1 MKRNEQKLSGV
12 YQCCSVSQTTSVKMA
27 YTIVKFSLKI
37 YIYINRMESSTSRKI
52 ENEINSYT
60 HTYIDKQT

>member
-1 MKRNEQKLSGV
+1 
-12 YQCCSVSQTTSVKMA
+12 MA

-37 YIYINRMESSTSRKI
+37 YININRMESSTSRKI

-60 HTYIDKQT
+60 HTYIDKQTEPEYTDIGI